1 MKKLICLIVFLTVS
15 TICFAQD
22 ADMKFYTDF
31 NQGFSGWAMSVY
43 LDDLKKEDVI
53 GNEDELLGYMDQEI
67 SAQTGLTAIPKLTKK
82 NTWLFKQALN
92 EWDYE
97 PGEVYAILC
106 ADSKY
111 ADDGILIFTI
121 IKRKDE
127 CLWRAYSININDID
141 KIFK

>member
-1 MKKLICLIVFLTVS
+1 MKKYIFAFILFATS
-15 TICFAQD
+15 AICFAQD
-22 ADMKFYTDF
+22 TDMKHYSDYS
-31 NQGFSGWAMSVY
+31 QGFDGWAMSVY

-97 PGEVYAILC
+97 PGEVYAIFC

-121 IKRKDE
+121 TKRKDE